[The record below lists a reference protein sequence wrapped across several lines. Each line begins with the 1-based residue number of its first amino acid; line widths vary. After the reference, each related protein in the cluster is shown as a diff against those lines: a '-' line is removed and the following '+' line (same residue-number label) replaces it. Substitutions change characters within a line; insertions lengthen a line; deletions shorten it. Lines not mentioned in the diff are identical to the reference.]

1 MLSLR
6 NEFSK
11 WLTNPLVASRALV
24 VFLVATVTV
33 FGNSTGSLPP
43 IGDVNLPVLYGLA
56 RWDSGYYLGI
66 ATDGYAIFQHGYS
79 FRPLFPLA
87 IRALYPA
94 FPWLDVRSAEVL
106 AGFLWNLVAVG
117 IAAVYLE
124 RLTKQLLGPAIA
136 SSTLLLLAVYPST
149 FFFTVIYS
157 EATCI
162 LFIAASLYNLEKGRI
177 LLAGG
182 LGFLAGLARPEAF
195 LVAIPFLLKGIF
207 EDQKFRKLLAGFT
220 VLASVPAFGVYAY
233 TQTGNILAPF
243 QSEATGPK
251 CTILCFFNNPVYQVA
266 NGVLPYTINFVTM
279 ILAVIFVAIPLIRG
293 NVSSKLF
300 PYYTWAFVLLA
311 VVFYSGEVRSFA
323 RFALVVP
330 PVFWAQAEYSAL
342 HPRFFRGL
350 FVVYSILMCLAT
362 ILWVN
367 WYPML

>member
-1 MLSLR
+1 
-6 NEFSK
+6 
-11 WLTNPLVASRALV
+11 LV

-33 FGNSTGSLPP
+33 FCNSTGSLPP

-106 AGFLWNLVAVG
+106 AGFLWNLAAVG
-117 IAAVYLE
+117 IAAFYLE

-162 LFIAASLYNLEKGRI
+162 LFIAASLYYLEKGSI

-220 VLASVPAFGVYAY
+220 VLAKRSSHWRVRIHSDREHSRALSVRGNGAQVHDPVLLQQPSLPARERS
-233 TQTGNILAPF
+233 T
-243 QSEATGPK
+243 
-251 CTILCFFNNPVYQVA
+251 PVY
-266 NGVLPYTINFVTM
+266 
-279 ILAVIFVAIPLIRG
+279 
-293 NVSSKLF
+293 
-300 PYYTWAFVLLA
+300 
-311 VVFYSGEVRSFA
+311 
-323 RFALVVP
+323 
-330 PVFWAQAEYSAL
+330 
-342 HPRFFRGL
+342 H
-350 FVVYSILMCLAT
+350 
-362 ILWVN
+362 
-367 WYPML
+367 

>member
-6 NEFSK
+6 NELSK

-117 IAAVYLE
+117 IAAFYLE

-136 SSTLLLLAVYPST
+136 SSTLLLLAVYPAT
-149 FFFTVIYS
+149 FFFT
-157 EATCI
+157 
-162 LFIAASLYNLEKGRI
+162 
-177 LLAGG
+177 
-182 LGFLAGLARPEAF
+182 
-195 LVAIPFLLKGIF
+195 
-207 EDQKFRKLLAGFT
+207 
-220 VLASVPAFGVYAY
+220 
-233 TQTGNILAPF
+233 
-243 QSEATGPK
+243 
-251 CTILCFFNNPVYQVA
+251 
-266 NGVLPYTINFVTM
+266 
-279 ILAVIFVAIPLIRG
+279 
-293 NVSSKLF
+293 
-300 PYYTWAFVLLA
+300 
-311 VVFYSGEVRSFA
+311 
-323 RFALVVP
+323 
-330 PVFWAQAEYSAL
+330 
-342 HPRFFRGL
+342 
-350 FVVYSILMCLAT
+350 
-362 ILWVN
+362 
-367 WYPML
+367 